1 MEKTV
6 ILEKPN
12 TLVSRL
18 QDYAQLTKMR
28 LASLVVFSAAMAYMT
43 VPGSINWI
51 GLIWLT
57 LGGFLVTGSANG
69 FNQIIEREPDLK
81 MERTR
86 LRPLPDL
93 RISLTE
99 AWLVCLISGAIGIFI
114 LSYFLNLRSG
124 LLGTLAIVLYAL
136 VYTPMKKQT
145 PFAVFVGAVPG
156 AIPPLLGY
164 VAATNGFGLQ
174 AWVLFSIQ
182 FMWQFPHFWAIAW
195 VLDEDYKRAGF
206 NLLPSGER
214 NKASAWQ
221 TFLYT
226 LFLVPVGIL
235 PFTFKM
241 SGALSMIVILVVS
254 LYFLKLAWN
263 LYRECTIETARKL
276 MYGSFIYL
284 PVVQIALVLDKL
296 GGV

>member
-51 GLIWLT
+51 SLIWLT

>member
-114 LSYFLNLRSG
+114 LSYCLNLRSG

>member
-99 AWLVCLISGAIGIFI
+99 AWLVCLISGVIGIFI